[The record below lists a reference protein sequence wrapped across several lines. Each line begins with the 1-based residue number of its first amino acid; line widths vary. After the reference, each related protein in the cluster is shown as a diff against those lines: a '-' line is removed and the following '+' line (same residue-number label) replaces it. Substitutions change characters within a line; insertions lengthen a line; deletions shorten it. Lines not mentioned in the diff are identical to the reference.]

1 MKPSELKKFIRTS
14 SGKLLNT
21 DFIVCIQNYY
31 DNYWFTMVDG
41 INYEVDR
48 NEETEFLV
56 EYKATKYTQHLNAE
70 IVINLITNAYKEF
83 YIEKYT

>member
-1 MKPSELKKFIRTS
+1 MKKCELKKFIRTS

-31 DNYWFTMVDG
+31 GNYWFTMVDG
-41 INYEVDR
+41 MNYEVDR

-56 EYKATKYTQHLNAE
+56 EYLTNQSLNKGE
-70 IVINLITNAYKEF
+70 TECQKN
-83 YIEKYT
+83 

>member
-1 MKPSELKKFIRTS
+1 MGKCELKKFIRTS
-14 SGKLLNT
+14 SGTLLNT

-31 DNYWFTMVDG
+31 GNYWFTMVDG

-56 EYKATKYTQHLNAE
+56 EYLTNQSLNKGE
-70 IVINLITNAYKEF
+70 PECQKN
-83 YIEKYT
+83 

>member
-1 MKPSELKKFIRTS
+1 MKEFELKKFIRTS
-14 SGKLLNT
+14 SGTLLNT

-41 INYEVDR
+41 INYEVDG

-56 EYKATKYTQHLNAE
+56 EYLTNQSLNKGE
-70 IVINLITNAYKEF
+70 TECQKN
-83 YIEKYT
+83 

>member
-14 SGKLLNT
+14 SGTLLNT

-31 DNYWFTMVDG
+31 GNYWFTMVDG
-41 INYEVDR
+41 MNYEVDR

-56 EYKATKYTQHLNAE
+56 EYLTNQS
-70 IVINLITNAYKEF
+70 LIKEKTNAKRTN
-83 YIEKYT
+83 I

>member
-1 MKPSELKKFIRTS
+1 MKKCELKKFIRTS
-14 SGKLLNT
+14 SGTLLNT

-41 INYEVDR
+41 MNYEVDR

-56 EYKATKYTQHLNAE
+56 EYLSNQSLNKGE
-70 IVINLITNAYKEF
+70 E
-83 YIEKYT
+83 

>member
-56 EYKATKYTQHLNAE
+56 EYLTNQSLNKGE
-70 IVINLITNAYKEF
+70 NECQKN
-83 YIEKYT
+83 